1 MVEAYLQDTIDSD
14 TSWPIKVRELED
26 GPVVEIQEV
35 EQTMQQPARV
45 RKTPEYLKDY
55 IT

>member
-1 MVEAYLQDTIDSD
+1 MVEAYPQDTIDSD
-14 TSWPIKVRELED
+14 TSCPIKVSELED
-26 GPVVEIQEV
+26 GPVVEMQEV
-35 EQTMQQPARV
+35 EQTLQRPARV